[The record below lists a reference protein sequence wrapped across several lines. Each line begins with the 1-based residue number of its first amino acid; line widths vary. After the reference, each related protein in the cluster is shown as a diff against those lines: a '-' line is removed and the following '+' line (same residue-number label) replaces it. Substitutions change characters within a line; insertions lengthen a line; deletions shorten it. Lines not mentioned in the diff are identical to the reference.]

1 MTTRIGGHGSI
12 LLISLHA
19 FGKIVQYF
27 GSDSSSGSD
36 YEGEYEP
43 WNEKS
48 DPSNGSMTSSMSQ
61 NIRKSLK
68 KSKKERNSSPHVS
81 VDDLQLLGKK
91 NRGVRRRKKS
101 ISYDDLNTAN
111 EEQQSH
117 EDHAKLTF
125 ANRGSEHSSLVSVSL
140 PSTVRTHWITALSS
154 RTVGFS
160 LHLARTLAMTDN
172 LFAGI
177 MRVGTALGVI
187 FTVLFGIIS
196 VLSVLQ
202 QNLNLFPKLISYHS
216 FDDSI
221 LLNHIISNVTLQ
233 KNPCRY
239 LSPEHQRSSTCDLG
253 DEFPLK
259 NLKKPMYASCSMRW
273 KSLSVLDFAILSELS
288 YFDDPS
294 LATPDELHSTNSGL
308 TIQDMLDELYPDLD
322 FIHIK
327 ASNTAPQQS
336 SGLEGAHPMYL
347 EVHSAKLGLTVVAV
361 RGTDVGRLHDFLGK
375 NLSVSFSITFSF
387 AEDVKLFAEPV
398 LISLLSCIF
407 PLMRISS
414 DTTTSTIIQILHE
427 SNSFFG
433 LVGEA
438 EYYQPLL
445 ERVKAISDTNKTDVI
460 LTGHSLGG
468 GLSRIVA
475 ALAHLPSVSFAP
487 PGIALSHRKFS
498 ILEDRKEDNEN
509 PSFPYDRHRKIGG
522 MADLHDQSM
531 AVITD
536 FDM

>member
-27 GSDSSSGSD
+27 GSDPTSASD

-43 WNEKS
+43 WNEDS
-48 DPSNGSMTSSMSQ
+48 DPLKGSTSAMSPNKQ
-61 NIRKSLK
+61 KSTK
-68 KSKKERNSSPHVS
+68 KSKKERSPSPHKS
-81 VDDLQLLGKK
+81 VDDLQLLGKN
-91 NRGVRRRKKS
+91 NRGLRKRKKS
-101 ISYDDLNTAN
+101 ISYDDLNVAS
-111 EEQQSH
+111 EEQNNNHQ
-117 EDHAKLTF
+117 DHAKQTF

-160 LHLARTLAMTDN
+160 LHLARTLTMTDN
-172 LFAGI
+172 LLAGI

-202 QNLNLFPKLISYHS
+202 QNLNLFPKLITYHS
-216 FDDSI
+216 FEDSI

-239 LSPEHQRSSTCDLG
+239 SLSTPENNPQCELN
-253 DEFPLK
+253 EELLFVE

-273 KSLSVLDFAILSELS
+273 KTLSVLDFAILSELS

-294 LATPDELHSTNSGL
+294 AAEDDVNFMNSDF
-308 TIQDMLDELYPDLD
+308 TIQQMLEELYPDLD

-327 ASNTAPQQS
+327 ASNTLLQES

-347 EVHSAKLGLTVVAV
+347 EVHSEKLGLTVVAV

-375 NLSVSFSITFSF
+375 
-387 AEDVKLFAEPV
+387 
-398 LISLLSCIF
+398 SL
-407 PLMRISS
+407 
-414 DTTTSTIIQILHE
+414 T
-427 SNSFFG
+427 
-433 LVGEA
+433 
-438 EYYQPLL
+438 
-445 ERVKAISDTNKTDVI
+445 
-460 LTGHSLGG
+460 
-468 GLSRIVA
+468 
-475 ALAHLPSVSFAP
+475 
-487 PGIALSHRKFS
+487 
-498 ILEDRKEDNEN
+498 
-509 PSFPYDRHRKIGG
+509 
-522 MADLHDQSM
+522 
-531 AVITD
+531 
-536 FDM
+536 